1 MISCMYVCILRT
13 TIQEVFLFVFV
24 SPLLLSLL
32 IAAAGTVAV
41 ISDIFRFTLLQV
53 FLYLNFHVCVHVLY
67 NYAIIY
73 PCCIIKHH
81 NNYAI
86 LILTMDI
93 TSVYNNYTVYIV
105 DTLGP
110 KYSVDRGVLN
120 SGVVLYRITTIGN

>member
-1 MISCMYVCILRT
+1 MYVCILRT

-53 FLYLNFHVCVHVLY
+53 FLYLNLHVCVHVLY

-93 TSVYNNYTVYIV
+93 TSVYNVYNNYTVYIV
-105 DTLGP
+105 DT
-110 KYSVDRGVLN
+110 
-120 SGVVLYRITTIGN
+120 IGTQVFCRSRCP